1 MTHEKYTKGEVAIIN
16 KDRPHESKVIVVA
29 QTNLRI
35 FTVVKAQE
43 NPNGN
48 WTTMTSNLTK
58 IKKMIDIEVYIN
70 NVFNSIVKHFQDD
83 YGAIEIGNTVNI
95 DNQEYTVIS
104 KENDKIYLG

>member
-35 FTVVKAQE
+35 FTVVKAQK

-48 WTTMTSNLTK
+48 WTTLTSNLTK
-58 IKKMIDIEVYIN
+58 IKKMINIQVYIN
-70 NVFNSIVKHFQDD
+70 NVFDSITRHFQDD
-83 YGAIEIGNTVNI
+83 YDAIEIGDTVNVN
-95 DNQEYTVIS
+95 DTNYTVIS
-104 KENDKIYLG
+104 KEDDKIYLG

>member
-83 YGAIEIGNTVNI
+83 YDAIEIGNTVNI